1 MNYVFLCNYYCD
13 FMTRKRE
20 KPKFGRRP
28 KRTSDG
34 VEIPQACFK
43 CLWKKA
49 KTAVA
54 KVKCTNKDAEVL
66 QKDNVWLCYSCID
79 HTLNNKKKEKGGEKS
94 EGKS

>member
-1 MNYVFLCNYYCD
+1 
-13 FMTRKRE
+13 MTRKRE
-20 KPKFGRRP
+20 KSTLGRKP

-43 CLWKKA
+43 CSWKKD

-66 QKDNVWLCYSCID
+66 QKDNVWICYSYTD
-79 HTLNNKKKEKGGEKS
+79 HALNNKKKEKGGEKS